1 MTNKAYG
8 IPAGILAKSAQKQL
22 RDTNMPLS
30 DSKIRNLKPQERVQ
44 KLSDGGG
51 LYLYVPPQGS
61 KLWRM
66 NYRFEGKQKT
76 LSFGPYPA
84 VSLADAR
91 AKREEAKAVLRDGS
105 DPSKKAKQ
113 EKYQQHLASI
123 STFDAIADELL
134 AKDAR
139 EGKAETTINKRRWL
153 LGMARRDLGPIP
165 VTEIKAPA
173 VLAVLREV
181 EAAGNYE
188 TARRLRAVISQVF
201 RYAVAT
207 SRAENDP
214 TNGLKGAL
222 TAPTVTHRAAITDRD
237 EFAGLIRAIWSYDG
251 SKESQAGLKL
261 LALLYPRP
269 GELRLARWEEFDL
282 RRAVWT
288 IPATRMKMRREHRKP
303 LPKLAVEILTDLEK
317 VTGGSEFAFLSNW
330 STGKPIS
337 ENTLNGALRRL
348 GFTKEQAT
356 SHGFR
361 SSASSLLNESR
372 LWSPDAIEAELA
384 HVGADQVRRAYNRTL
399 YWEERV
405 RMAEWWASEI
415 QGMLSESPK

>member
-1 MTNKAYG
+1 
-8 IPAGILAKSAQKQL
+8 
-22 RDTNMPLS
+22 MPLS
-30 DSKIRNLKPQERVQ
+30 DSKIRNLKPLDRVQ

-66 NYRFEGKQKT
+66 NYRFEGRQKT

-84 VSLADAR
+84 VSLAEAR
-91 AKREEAKAVLRDGS
+91 SKREEAKAVLRDGS

-113 EKYQQHLASI
+113 DKYQQHLASI
-123 STFDAIADELL
+123 STFNAIADELL
-134 AKDAR
+134 EKDAR
-139 EGKAETTINKRRWL
+139 ERKAETTINKRRWL
-153 LGMARRDLGPIP
+153 LGLARRDLGPLPI
-165 VTEIKAPA
+165 TDIKAPA
-173 VLAVLREV
+173 VLAVLREI

-188 TARRLRAVISQVF
+188 TTRRLRAVISQVF
-201 RYAVAT
+201 RLAVAT
-207 SRAENDP
+207 ARAEYDP
-214 TNGLKGAL
+214 TPGLKGAL
-222 TAPTVTHRAAITDRD
+222 TAPKVTHRAAITDRKQ
-237 EFAGLIRAIWSYDG
+237 FAGLIRAIWSYDG

-282 RRAVWT
+282 DRAVWT

-303 LPKLAVEILTDLEK
+303 LPKLAIEILSDLEK
-317 VTGGSEFAFLSNW
+317 VTGGSEFAFFSNW

-348 GFTKEQAT
+348 GFTKDQAT

-361 SSASSLLNESR
+361 SSASSLLNESG

-384 HVGADQVRRAYNRTL
+384 HFGADQVRRAYNRTL
-399 YWEERV
+399 YWDERV
-405 RMAEWWASEI
+405 RMAEWWSGEI
-415 QGMLSESPK
+415 QGMLGVASPTDESGGAE

>member
-1 MTNKAYG
+1 
-8 IPAGILAKSAQKQL
+8 
-22 RDTNMPLS
+22 MPLS
-30 DSKIRNLKPQERVQ
+30 DSKIRNLKPLDRVQ

-66 NYRFEGKQKT
+66 NYRFEGRQKT

-84 VSLADAR
+84 VSLAEAR
-91 AKREEAKAVLRDGS
+91 SKREEAKAVLRDGS

-113 EKYQQHLASI
+113 DKYQQRLASI
-123 STFDAIADELL
+123 STFNAIADELL
-134 AKDAR
+134 EKDAR

-153 LGMARRDLGPIP
+153 LGLARRDLGPLPI
-165 VTEIKAPA
+165 TDIKAPA
-173 VLAVLREV
+173 VLAVLREI

-188 TARRLRAVISQVF
+188 TTRRLRAVISQVF
-201 RYAVAT
+201 RLAVAT
-207 SRAENDP
+207 ARAEYDP
-214 TNGLKGAL
+214 TPGLKGAL
-222 TAPTVTHRAAITDRD
+222 TTPKVTHRAAITDRKQ
-237 EFAGLIRAIWSYDG
+237 FAGLIRAIWSYDG

-282 RRAVWT
+282 IRAVWT

-303 LPKLAVEILTDLEK
+303 LPKLAIEILSDLEK
-317 VTGGSEFAFLSNW
+317 VTGGSEYAFFSNW

-348 GFTKEQAT
+348 GFTKDQAT

-361 SSASSLLNESR
+361 SSASSLLNESS

-405 RMAEWWASEI
+405 RMANWWANEI
-415 QGMLSESPK
+415 QGMLSKSPK

>member
-1 MTNKAYG
+1 
-8 IPAGILAKSAQKQL
+8 
-22 RDTNMPLS
+22 MPLS
-30 DSKIRNLKPQERVQ
+30 DSKIRNLKPLDRVQ

-66 NYRFEGKQKT
+66 NYRFEGRQKT

-84 VSLADAR
+84 VSLAEAR
-91 AKREEAKAVLRDGS
+91 TKREEAKANLRNGH
-105 DPSKKAKQ
+105 DPSKKAKE

-123 STFDAIADELL
+123 STFNAIADELL
-134 AKDAR
+134 EKDVR
-139 EGKAETTINKRRWL
+139 EGKAETTIAKRRWL
-153 LGMARRDLGPIP
+153 IGMARRDLGPLSI
-165 VTEIKAPA
+165 TEIEAPK

-188 TARRLRAVISQVF
+188 TARRLRAVISQAF

-207 SRAENDP
+207 SRAKYDP
-214 TNGLKGAL
+214 ASGLKGAL
-222 TAPTVTHRAAITDRD
+222 IAPRVTHRAAITDRD
-237 EFAGLIRAIWSYDG
+237 EFAGLVRAIWAYDG

-269 GELRLARWEEFDL
+269 GELRLAKWEEFDL
-282 RRAVWT
+282 ARAVWT
-288 IPATRMKMRREHRKP
+288 IPATRMKMRREHKKP
-303 LPKLAVEILTDLEK
+303 LPVLAIEILRELQQS
-317 VTGGSEFAFLSNW
+317 TGESEFAFLSNW

-405 RMAEWWASEI
+405 RMAEWWAGEI

>member
-1 MTNKAYG
+1 
-8 IPAGILAKSAQKQL
+8 
-22 RDTNMPLS
+22 MPLS
-30 DSKIRNLKPQERVQ
+30 DSKIRNLKPLDRVQ

-84 VSLADAR
+84 VSLAEAR
-91 AKREEAKAVLRDGS
+91 SKREEAKAVLRDGN

-123 STFDAIADELL
+123 STFNAIADELL
-134 AKDAR
+134 EKDVR

-153 LGMARRDLGPIP
+153 LGLARRDLGTLPI
-165 VTEIKAPA
+165 TDIKAPA
-173 VLAVLREV
+173 VLAVLREI

-188 TARRLRAVISQVF
+188 TTRRLRAVISQVF
-201 RYAVAT
+201 RLAVAT
-207 SRAENDP
+207 ARAEYDP
-214 TNGLKGAL
+214 TPGLKGAL
-222 TAPTVTHRAAITDRD
+222 TAPKVTHRAAITDRK

-282 RRAVWT
+282 DRAVWT

-303 LPKLAVEILTDLEK
+303 LPKLAIEILTDLEK

-348 GFTKEQAT
+348 GFTKDQAT

-361 SSASSLLNESR
+361 SSASSLLNESG

-405 RMAEWWASEI
+405 RMADWWAGEI
-415 QGMLSESPK
+415 QEMLEGHTVTHGSGGRE

>member
-1 MTNKAYG
+1 
-8 IPAGILAKSAQKQL
+8 
-22 RDTNMPLS
+22 MPLS
-30 DSKIRNLKPQERVQ
+30 DSKIRNLKPLDRVY

-84 VSLADAR
+84 VSLAEAR
-91 AKREEAKAVLRDGS
+91 AKREEAKAVLRDGG

-123 STFDAIADELL
+123 STFNAIADELL
-134 AKDAR
+134 EKDVR

-153 LGMARRDLGPIP
+153 LGLARRDLGPLPIKD
-165 VTEIKAPA
+165 IKAPA
-173 VLAVLREV
+173 VLAVLREI

-188 TARRLRAVISQVF
+188 TTRRLRAVISQVF
-201 RYAVAT
+201 RLAVAT
-207 SRAENDP
+207 ARAEYDP
-214 TNGLKGAL
+214 TPGLKGAL
-222 TAPTVTHRAAITDRD
+222 TAPKVTHRAAITDRKQ
-237 EFAGLIRAIWSYDG
+237 FAGLIRAIWSYDG

-269 GELRLARWEEFDL
+269 GELRLAHWEEFDL
-282 RRAVWT
+282 DRAVWT

-303 LPKLAVEILTDLEK
+303 LPKLAIEILSDLEK
-317 VTGGSEFAFLSNW
+317 ETGGSEFAFFSNW
-330 STGKPIS
+330 SSGKPIS

-348 GFTKEQAT
+348 GFTKDQAT

-361 SSASSLLNESR
+361 SSASSLLNESG

-405 RMAEWWASEI
+405 RMADWWAGEI
-415 QGMLSESPK
+415 QRMLSESPK